1 MSSPLTFLRPL
12 RYDLVRDVLL
22 VQTDA
27 GALLPGIVARL
38 REIFPGCSLQVLVRE
53 ADGDLAGS
61 LDAEHVE
68 VARWEER
75 FDLLS
80 RLRRRRFDT
89 VVMQLGTGSGARS
102 ELRLLPLLVRARYMI
117 AFNDALDY
125 FPVNVF
131 RLTALAHHFALVPG
145 ESGALR
151 SLYWLVRGALVAG
164 ASHVAGLV
172 HLLLSV
178 GWLHVRGWWRRRRRA
193 GEARAVPGA
202 RVA

>member
-22 VQTDA
+22 VQTDS
-27 GALLPGIVARL
+27 GALLPGVVTRL
-38 REIFPGCSLQVLVRE
+38 REIFPGCSLRVVVRE

-80 RLRRRRFDT
+80 RLRQRRFDA

-102 ELRLLPLLVRARYMI
+102 ELRLLPVLLRARYLI
-117 AFNDALDY
+117 AFNDTLD
-125 FPVNVF
+125 
-131 RLTALAHHFALVPG
+131 
-145 ESGALR
+145 
-151 SLYWLVRGALVAG
+151 
-164 ASHVAGLV
+164 
-172 HLLLSV
+172 
-178 GWLHVRGWWRRRRRA
+178 
-193 GEARAVPGA
+193 
-202 RVA
+202 